1 MKKNN
6 YIILGGLILASAS
19 VLALN
24 FYLGKSHKTL
34 VSNDDLIITKP
45 KKLFASKVVF
55 LWGGLHFADP
65 QWMLSQIPNTILN
78 KYTFLIVP
86 YNTSLSSVKSSYKA
100 EFNKDVKEKN
110 LMLVGFSAG
119 AKIPQQVYSN
129 DFELVGLIDPSTDS
143 QLAKKSYGEN
153 TVLTYN
159 LPNWSGLPSIYK
171 QLPILRESVVSSGGK
186 AIELKL
192 SHKKFVKYFFENLK

>member
-6 YIILGGLILASAS
+6 YIILGGLLLASAS

-34 VSNDDLIITKP
+34 VSTDDLIITKP

-55 LWGGLHFADP
+55 LWGGLHYANP
-65 QWMLSQIPNTILN
+65 KWMLSQIPDTILN
-78 KYTFLIVP
+78 KYTFVIVP

-110 LMLVGFSAG
+110 LMIVGFSAG
-119 AKIPQQVYSN
+119 AKIPQKVYDSKYK
-129 DFELVGLIDPSTDS
+129 LIGLIDPSTNNKLS
-143 QLAKKSYGEN
+143 NKSYGEN
-153 TVLTYN
+153 TVLLYN
-159 LPNWSGLPSIYK
+159 LSNWTGYPSAMKDLPK
-171 QLPILRESVVSSGGK
+171 LKDNVVSSGGK
-186 AIELKL
+186 AVEMNK
-192 SHKKFVKYFFENLK
+192 SHKHFVKYFFENLK